1 MIMKKIIDFL
11 GINIIVFL
19 VGVFMGIV
27 ALFNDIG
34 ILAKLAIVVIWG
46 SSIIDGKGHIRF

>member
-27 ALFNDIG
+27 ALFNNIG